1 MRNLFKPLAMLALL
15 GTGGFLVVTTCL
27 YLYLS
32 PKLPSVEEL
41 KEIELQ
47 IPLRIYS
54 QDLKVIA
61 EFGEKKRSPVSFDE
75 IPQSMIDAFLAAED
89 DSFFEHR
96 GIVISGLLRAAFE
109 LVTTGRIRS
118 GGSTI
123 TMQVARNFFLS
134 SRQEFSRKF
143 NEILLAFKIEEE
155 LTKQEI
161 LSLYTNKIYMGNR
174 AYGVG
179 AAAHVY
185 YGKSLQE
192 LTLAQVAMIAGLPKA
207 PSTYNPIANPQR
219 ALLRRNWILGRMLLL
234 DNIDK
239 QQYQLAVAEQD
250 NASYHGSISELDA
263 AYSAEMVRQ
272 EVISKFGLKA
282 YTEGYS
288 AITTIDSSMQKNG
301 VKALQEG
308 IIAYDKR
315 HGYRGPE
322 QLAIP
327 EENWATVLNKTS
339 VYGNLE
345 PAIVSEVAEDHLTL
359 LNRKGELEA
368 LNWVNGLKGLRL
380 FKTINAR
387 SAPIQSA
394 SDVFTRGDLIRVI
407 RTGDNTL
414 QLAQIPEVQS
424 ALVALDPQDS
434 AIRALVGGFDFRHSR
449 FNRVTQALRQPGSN
463 FKPFIY
469 TTALDNGF
477 TAASM
482 INDAPVVFNDKN
494 LEDMW
499 RPEND
504 GGKFY
509 GPTRLREALYRSR
522 NMVSIRLLRRMGI
535 DRTLEGLQRF
545 GFDTGEMPL
554 DLSLALGSHAMTPL
568 KVASAYNII
577 ANGGYR
583 VVPYVLATVVD
594 RDGNI
599 IYRATPDTVC
609 VNCDT
614 AAPLFSQEFSNQEPS
629 NQKLSNQGLS
639 NESVSSD
646 YQTNNSSKSFSSA
659 VDEVD
664 LQLEELL
671 NELARE
677 SLPEDERQSFELI
690 KQALEKLPDTTNPAA
705 VRVIDKKTAYII
717 DSMLKDVILRG
728 TGVKAKVLN
737 RSDLA
742 GKTGTT
748 NGPRDA
754 WFSGY
759 SPHLTVTTWVGFDDN
774 SLIGRNEY
782 GGSAAL
788 PIWIDF
794 IREALDGKTDTNR
807 PQPDGIVMVK
817 IDAKTGMRVDPNQTG
832 IFEFFKAE
840 NVPELTGGEALP
852 SGAQNSLPDD
862 LF

>member
-1 MRNLFKPLAMLALL
+1 MRKILKPLAMLALL
-15 GTGGFLVVTTCL
+15 GTGGFLVVATCL

-96 GIVISGLLRAAFE
+96 GIVVSGLLRAAVE
-109 LVTTGRIRS
+109 LVTTGSIRS

-134 SRQEFSRKF
+134 NRQEFTRKF

-155 LTKQEI
+155 LTKEEI

-185 YGKSLQE
+185 YGKSLKE
-192 LTLAQVAMIAGLPKA
+192 LSIAQIAMIAGLPKA

-234 DNIDK
+234 ENIDK
-239 QQYQLAVAEQD
+239 QQYQTAVAEQD
-250 NASYHGSISELDA
+250 NATYHGSISELDA
-263 AYSAEMVRQ
+263 AYIAEMVRQ
-272 EVISKFGLKA
+272 NVIRKFGLKA

-288 AITTIDSSMQKNG
+288 AITTIDSKMQKSA
-301 VKALQEG
+301 VKALQSG
-308 IIAYDKR
+308 IMAYDKR

-322 QLAIP
+322 QSDLV
-327 EENWATVLNKTS
+327 EEEWQSILGKTPI
-339 VYGNLE
+339 YGSLE
-345 PAIVSEVAEDHLTL
+345 PAIVSEIAEDHLTL
-359 LNRKGELEA
+359 LNRDGELED
-368 LNWVNGLKGLRL
+368 LNWADGLKGLRL

-387 SAPIQSA
+387 TAPIQGA
-394 SDVFTRGDLIRVI
+394 SEVFQRGDLIRVL
-407 RTGDNTL
+407 RSADNSL
-414 QLAQIPEVQS
+414 QLAQIPEVQA
-424 ALVALDPQDS
+424 ALIALDPQDS
-434 AIRALVGGFDFRHSR
+434 AIKSLVGGFDFRHSR

-477 TAASM
+477 TAASV

-554 DLSLALGSHAMTPL
+554 DLSLSLGSHAMTPL
-568 KVASAYNII
+568 KIASAYNII

-583 VVPYVLATVVD
+583 VEPYLLATVID

-599 IYRATPDTVC
+599 IYQATPDTVC
-609 VNCDT
+609 ENCDI
-614 AAPLFSQEFSNQEPS
+614 AKPQQPKESFSN
-629 NQKLSNQGLS
+629 
-639 NESVSSD
+639 
-646 YQTNNSSKSFSSA
+646 T

-671 NELARE
+671 NQLAQE
-677 SLPEDERQSFELI
+677 SLPKDERESFELI
-690 KQALEKLPDTTNPAA
+690 KRTLDQRPEVRNPIAP
-705 VRVIDKKTAYII
+705 RVIDKQTAYII

-728 TGVKAKVLN
+728 TGTKAKVLK
-737 RSDLA
+737 RSDIA

-759 SPHLTVTTWVGFDDN
+759 SPHLTVSTWVGFDDN

-794 IREALDGKTDTNR
+794 VREALDGKADTSR
-807 PQPDGIVMVK
+807 PQPDGMLMVK
-817 IDAKTGMRVDPNQTG
+817 IDAKTGKRVDPNQSG
-832 IFEFFKAE
+832 IFEFFKTE

-852 SGAQNSLPDD
+852 SGAENNLPDD

>member
-1 MRNLFKPLAMLALL
+1 MRRLIKPLALLALL
-15 GTGGFLVVTTCL
+15 GTGGFLVVASCL

-75 IPQSMIDAFLAAED
+75 IPQPMIDAFLAAED
-89 DSFFEHR
+89 DGFFEHG
-96 GIVISGLLRAAFE
+96 GIAVTGLLRAAGE
-109 LVTTGRIRS
+109 LITTGRIRS

-134 SRQEFSRKF
+134 NRQEFTRKF
-143 NEILLAFKIEEE
+143 NEILLAFKIEEG

-161 LSLYTNKIYMGNR
+161 LSLYTNKIYFGNR
-174 AYGVG
+174 AYGIG
-179 AAAHVY
+179 AAANVY
-185 YGKSLQE
+185 YGKKLNQ
-192 LTLAQVAMIAGLPKA
+192 LTLAQSAMIAGLPKA
-207 PSTYNPIANPQR
+207 PSSYNPIANPER
-219 ALLRRNWILGRMLLL
+219 ALIRRNWILKRMLSL
-234 DNIDK
+234 DNITEE
-239 QQYQLAVAEQD
+239 QYQIALAEPDQ
-250 NASYHGSISELDA
+250 ASYHGSISELSA
-263 AYSAEMVRQ
+263 AYIAEMVRQ
-272 EVISKFGLKA
+272 QVVDKFGLKA

-288 AITTIDSSMQKNG
+288 AITTIDSTMQKQG
-301 VKALQEG
+301 FDALQVG
-308 IIAYDKR
+308 ILAYDQR

-322 QLAIP
+322 GSAVAEEEWSQLLSKT
-327 EENWATVLNKTS
+327 ATFGT
-339 VYGNLE
+339 LE
-345 PAIVSEVAEDHLTL
+345 PAIVSDVADDRLWV
-359 LNRKGELEA
+359 LNRNGDIEE
-368 LNWVNGLKGLRL
+368 LNWLDGLKDLRL
-380 FKTINAR
+380 YKTVNAR
-387 SAPIQSA
+387 SAPITSA
-394 SDVFTRGDLIRVI
+394 FDLFSRGDLIRI
-407 RTGDNTL
+407 NRRDDGSPI
-414 QLAQIPEVQS
+414 LAQMPEVQA
-424 ALVALDPQDS
+424 ALVALNPQDG
-434 AIRALVGGFDFRHSR
+434 AVRTLVGGFDFRHSR

-469 TTALDNGF
+469 AAALDSGF
-477 TAASM
+477 TPASI

-535 DRTLEGLQRF
+535 DRTLEGLQAF
-545 GFDTGEMPL
+545 GFDTGDMPI
-554 DLSLALGSHAMTPL
+554 DLSLALGSHALTPL
-568 KVASAYNII
+568 KIASAYNIL
-577 ANGGYR
+577 ANGGYS
-583 VVPYVLATVVD
+583 VAPYVLDTVID

-599 IYRATPDTVC
+599 IYQATPKTLCNSCETDTDDRESTPI
-609 VNCDT
+609 NPIAL
-614 AAPLFSQEFSNQEPS
+614 AA
-629 NQKLSNQGLS
+629 
-639 NESVSSD
+639 NESETD
-646 YQTNNSSKSFSSA
+646 AKAYSA
-659 VDEVD
+659 AVNQVD

-671 NELARE
+671 NSLANE
-677 SLPEDERQSFELI
+677 SIAEEERKSLEVI
-690 KQALEKLPDTTNPAA
+690 KRALQQRPTDDAA
-705 VRVIDKKTAYII
+705 KPRADRVVTKQTAFLI

-728 TGVKAKVLN
+728 TGVKAKVLK
-737 RSDLA
+737 RTDLA

-774 SLIGRNEY
+774 SKIGRNEY

-794 IREALDGKTDTNR
+794 VRQALDGKTNIER

-817 IDAKTGMRVDPNQTG
+817 IDAKTGKRVSPNQSG
-832 IFEFFKAE
+832 IFEFFRTE
-840 NVPELTGGEALP
+840 NVPELIGGETLP
-852 SGAQNSLPDD
+852 GGEVNSLPDD

>member
-1 MRNLFKPLAMLALL
+1 MRRLIKPLALLALL
-15 GTGGFLVVTTCL
+15 GTGGFLVVASCL

-75 IPQSMIDAFLAAED
+75 IPQPMIDAFLAAED
-89 DSFFEHR
+89 DGFFEHS
-96 GIVISGLLRAAFE
+96 GIAVTGLLRAAGE
-109 LVTTGRIRS
+109 LITTGRIRS

-134 SRQEFSRKF
+134 NRQEFTRKF
-143 NEILLAFKIEEE
+143 NEILLAFKIEEG

-161 LSLYTNKIYMGNR
+161 LSLYTNKIYFGNR
-174 AYGVG
+174 AYGIG
-179 AAAHVY
+179 AAANVY
-185 YGKSLQE
+185 YGKKLNQLSLAE
-192 LTLAQVAMIAGLPKA
+192 SAMIAGLPKA
-207 PSTYNPIANPQR
+207 PSSYNPIANPER
-219 ALLRRNWILGRMLLL
+219 ALIRRNWILSRMLLL
-234 DNIDK
+234 DNITEE
-239 QQYQLAVAEQD
+239 QYQIALAEPDQ
-250 NASYHGSISELDA
+250 ASYHGSISELSA
-263 AYSAEMVRQ
+263 AYIAEMVRQ
-272 EVISKFGLKA
+272 QVVDKFGLKA

-288 AITTIDSSMQKNG
+288 AITTIDSTMQKQG
-301 VKALQEG
+301 FDALQVG
-308 IIAYDKR
+308 ILAYDQR

-322 QLAIP
+322 ETAVA
-327 EENWATVLNKTS
+327 EEEWSELLGKTATF
-339 VYGNLE
+339 GALE
-345 PAIVSEVAEDHLTL
+345 PAIVSDVADDRLWV
-359 LNRKGELEA
+359 LNRNGDLEE
-368 LNWVNGLKGLRL
+368 LNWLDGLKDLRL
-380 FKTINAR
+380 YKTVNAR
-387 SAPIQSA
+387 SAPIISA
-394 SDVFTRGDLIRVI
+394 LDLFSRGDLIRII
-407 RTGDNTL
+407 RREDGSPT
-414 QLAQIPEVQS
+414 LAQMPEVQA
-424 ALVALDPQDS
+424 ALVALNPQDG
-434 AIRALVGGFDFRHSR
+434 AIRTLVGGFDFRHSR

-469 TTALDNGF
+469 AAALNSGF
-477 TAASM
+477 TPASI

-535 DRTLEGLQRF
+535 DRTLEGLQAF
-545 GFDTGEMPL
+545 GFDTGDMPI
-554 DLSLALGSHAMTPL
+554 DLSLALGSHALTPL
-568 KVASAYNII
+568 KVASAYNIL
-577 ANGGYR
+577 ANGGYS
-583 VVPYVLATVVD
+583 VSPHVLDTVID

-599 IYRATPDTVC
+599 IYQATPKTLCNSCETDKDDREITPI
-609 VNCDT
+609 NPMAL
-614 AAPLFSQEFSNQEPS
+614 AA
-629 NQKLSNQGLS
+629 
-639 NESVSSD
+639 NESETD
-646 YQTNNSSKSFSSA
+646 AKAYSA
-659 VDEVD
+659 AVNQVDM
-664 LQLEELL
+664 QLEELL
-671 NELARE
+671 NSLANE
-677 SLPEDERQSFELI
+677 SIAEEERKSLEVI
-690 KQALEKLPDTTNPAA
+690 KRALQQRPTDDAA
-705 VRVIDKKTAYII
+705 KPRADRVVTKQTAFLI

-728 TGVKAKVLN
+728 TGVKAKVLK
-737 RSDLA
+737 RTDLA

-759 SPHLTVTTWVGFDDN
+759 SPHLTVTTWVGFDNN
-774 SLIGRNEY
+774 SKIGRNEY

-794 IREALDGKTDTNR
+794 ARQALEGKPNIER

-817 IDAKTGMRVDPNQTG
+817 IDAKTGKRVSPNQRG
-832 IFEFFKAE
+832 IFEFFRTE
-840 NVPELTGGEALP
+840 NVPELIGGETLP
-852 SGAQNSLPDD
+852 GGAVNSLPDD

>member
-1 MRNLFKPLAMLALL
+1 MLALL
-15 GTGGFLVVTTCL
+15 GTGGFLVVATCL

-61 EFGEKKRSPVSFDE
+61 EFGEKKRSPVSFEE
-75 IPQSMIDAFLAAED
+75 IPQAMIDAFLAAED

-96 GIVISGLLRAAFE
+96 GIVVSGLLRAAVE
-109 LVTTGRIRS
+109 LVTTGSIRS

-134 SRQEFSRKF
+134 NRQEFTRKF
-143 NEILLAFKIEEE
+143 NEILLAFRIEEG
-155 LTKQEI
+155 LTKEEI

-185 YGKSLQE
+185 YGKSLEE
-192 LTLAQVAMIAGLPKA
+192 LSIAQIAMIAGLPKA
-207 PSTYNPIANPQR
+207 PSSYNPIANPQR

-234 DNIDK
+234 GNIDK
-239 QQYQLAVAEQD
+239 QQYQAAVTEQD

-263 AYSAEMVRQ
+263 AYIAEMVRQ
-272 EVISKFGLKA
+272 QVITKFGLKA
-282 YTEGYS
+282 YTKGYS
-288 AITTIDSSMQKNG
+288 AITTIDSGMQKSA
-301 VKALQEG
+301 VKALQAG
-308 IIAYDKR
+308 ILAYDKR

-322 QLAIP
+322 QTAIA
-327 EENWATVLNKTS
+327 ENEWESVLRKTS
-339 VYGNLE
+339 ILGGLE

-359 LNRKGELEA
+359 LNRNGELED
-368 LNWVNGLKGLRL
+368 LNWVDGLQGLRL
-380 FKTINAR
+380 FKTVNAR
-387 SAPIQSA
+387 SAPIESA
-394 SDVFTRGDLIRVI
+394 ADVFKRGDLIRVI
-407 RTGDNTL
+407 RSANNSL
-414 QLAQIPEVQS
+414 QLAQVPEVQA
-424 ALVALDPQDS
+424 ALIALNPQDS
-434 AIRALVGGFDFRHSR
+434 AIRSLVGGFDYRHSR

-463 FKPFIY
+463 FKPFVY
-469 TTALDNGF
+469 TTALDYGF
-477 TAASM
+477 TAASI

-577 ANGGYR
+577 ANGGYS
-583 VVPYVLATVVD
+583 VTPYVLATVID

-599 IYRATPDTVC
+599 IYQATPATVC
-609 VNCDT
+609 ENCDT
-614 AAPLFSQEFSNQEPS
+614 ADPQ
-629 NQKLSNQGLS
+629 LSS
-639 NESVSSD
+639 E
-646 YQTNNSSKSFSSA
+646 SFSMT

-664 LQLEELL
+664 LQMEELL
-671 NELARE
+671 DELARE
-677 SLPEDERQSFELI
+677 SLPQQEQESFELV
-690 KQALEKLPDTTNPAA
+690 KRTLEAMPQAKKPNAP
-705 VRVIDKKTAYII
+705 RVIEQQTAYII

-728 TGVKAKVLN
+728 TGKKARVLK

-774 SLIGRNEY
+774 GLIGRNEY

-794 IREALDGKTDTNR
+794 MREALEGKADAER
-807 PQPDGIVMVK
+807 SQPNGMVMVK
-817 IDAKTGMRVDPNQTG
+817 IDAKTGKRVDPNQSG

-840 NVPELTGGEALP
+840 NVPELTGSETLP
-852 SGAQNSLPDD
+852 NGTENSLPDD

>member
-1 MRNLFKPLAMLALL
+1 MLALL
-15 GTGGFLVVTTCL
+15 GTGGFLVVATCL

-61 EFGEKKRSPVSFDE
+61 EFGEKKRSPVSFEE
-75 IPQSMIDAFLAAED
+75 IPQAMIDAFLAAED

-96 GIVISGLLRAAFE
+96 GIVVSGLLRAAVE
-109 LVTTGRIRS
+109 LVTTGSIRS

-134 SRQEFSRKF
+134 NRQEFTRKF
-143 NEILLAFKIEEE
+143 NEILLAFRIEEG
-155 LTKQEI
+155 LTKEEI

-185 YGKSLQE
+185 YGKSLEE
-192 LTLAQVAMIAGLPKA
+192 LSIAQIAMIAGLPKA
-207 PSTYNPIANPQR
+207 PSSYNPIANPQR

-234 DNIDK
+234 GNIDK
-239 QQYQLAVAEQD
+239 QQYQAAVTEQD

-263 AYSAEMVRQ
+263 AYIAEMVRQ
-272 EVISKFGLKA
+272 QVITKFGLKA
-282 YTEGYS
+282 YTKGYS
-288 AITTIDSSMQKNG
+288 AITTIDSGMQKSA
-301 VKALQEG
+301 VKALQAG
-308 IIAYDKR
+308 ILAYDKR

-322 QLAIP
+322 QTAIA
-327 EENWATVLNKTS
+327 ENEWESVLRKTS
-339 VYGNLE
+339 ILGGLE

-359 LNRKGELEA
+359 LNRNGELED
-368 LNWVNGLKGLRL
+368 LNWVDGLQGLRL
-380 FKTINAR
+380 FKTVNAR
-387 SAPIQSA
+387 SAPIESA
-394 SDVFTRGDLIRVI
+394 ADVFKRGDLIRVI
-407 RTGDNTL
+407 RSANNSL
-414 QLAQIPEVQS
+414 QLAQVPEVQS
-424 ALVALDPQDS
+424 ALIALNPQDS
-434 AIRALVGGFDFRHSR
+434 AIRSLVGGFDYRHSR

-463 FKPFIY
+463 FKPFVY
-469 TTALDNGF
+469 TTALDYGF
-477 TAASM
+477 TAASI

-577 ANGGYR
+577 ANGGYS
-583 VVPYVLATVVD
+583 VTPYVLATVID

-599 IYRATPDTVC
+599 IYQATPATVC
-609 VNCDT
+609 ENCDT
-614 AAPLFSQEFSNQEPS
+614 ADPQ
-629 NQKLSNQGLS
+629 LS
-639 NESVSSD
+639 NES
-646 YQTNNSSKSFSSA
+646 FSMT

-664 LQLEELL
+664 LQMEELL
-671 NELARE
+671 DELARE
-677 SLPEDERQSFELI
+677 SLPQQEQESFELV
-690 KQALEKLPDTTNPAA
+690 KRTLEAMPQAKKPNAP
-705 VRVIDKKTAYII
+705 RVIEQQTAYII

-728 TGVKAKVLN
+728 TGKKARVLK

-774 SLIGRNEY
+774 GLIGRNEY

-794 IREALDGKTDTNR
+794 MREALEGKADAER
-807 PQPDGIVMVK
+807 SQPNGMVMVK
-817 IDAKTGMRVDPNQTG
+817 IDAKTGKRVDPNQSG

-840 NVPELTGGEALP
+840 NVPELTGSETLP
-852 SGAQNSLPDD
+852 SSTENSLPDD

>member
-1 MRNLFKPLAMLALL
+1 MRKFFKPLAMLALL
-15 GTGGFLVVTTCL
+15 GSGGFLVVATSL

-75 IPQSMIDAFLAAED
+75 IPQAMIDAFLAAED

-96 GIVISGLLRAAFE
+96 GIVVSGLLRAAVE
-109 LVTTGRIRS
+109 LVTTGSIRS

-134 SRQEFSRKF
+134 NRQEFTRKF

-155 LTKQEI
+155 LTKEEI

-185 YGKSLQE
+185 YGKNLDE
-192 LTLAQVAMIAGLPKA
+192 LSLAQIAMIAGLPKA
-207 PSTYNPIANPQR
+207 PSTYNPLANPQR
-219 ALLRRNWILGRMLLL
+219 ALLRRNWILGRMLSLE
-234 DNIDK
+234 NISK
-239 QQYQLAVAEQD
+239 QEYQIAVAEQD

-263 AYSAEMVRQ
+263 AYIAEMVRQ

-288 AITTIDSSMQKNG
+288 AITTIDSKMQKSA
-301 VKALQEG
+301 VKALQSG
-308 IIAYDKR
+308 IMAYDKR
-315 HGYRGPE
+315 HGYRGPK
-322 QLAIP
+322 QTALP
-327 EENWATVLNKTS
+327 EEEWQTVLGKTP
-339 VYGNLE
+339 VYGQLE
-345 PAIVSEVAEDHLTL
+345 PVIVSEVAEDHLTL
-359 LNRKGELEA
+359 LNRNGELED
-368 LNWVNGLKGLRL
+368 LNWVDGLKGLRL

-387 SAPIQSA
+387 TAPIQGA
-394 SDVFTRGDLIRVI
+394 SEVFTRGDLIRI
-407 RTGDNTL
+407 KRRAKNRL
-414 QLAQIPEVQS
+414 QLAQIPEVQA
-424 ALVALDPQDS
+424 ALIALNPQDS
-434 AIRALVGGFDFRHSR
+434 AIRSLVGGFDFRHSR

-477 TAASM
+477 TAASV

-583 VVPYVLATVVD
+583 VEPYLLATVID
-594 RDGNI
+594 RDGNV
-599 IYRATPDTVC
+599 IYRATPATVC
-609 VNCDT
+609 ENCDT
-614 AAPLFSQEFSNQEPS
+614 VDSTLTKEPFA
-629 NQKLSNQGLS
+629 N
-639 NESVSSD
+639 
-646 YQTNNSSKSFSSA
+646 T
-659 VDEVD
+659 VDAVD

-671 NELARE
+671 DELARE
-677 SLPEDERQSFELI
+677 SLPQEERESFELV
-690 KQALEKLPDTTNPAA
+690 KRTLEKLPAANNPIAP
-705 VRVIDKKTAYII
+705 RVIDEQTAYII

-728 TGVKAKVLN
+728 TGKKARGLK

-759 SPHLTVTTWVGFDDN
+759 SPHLTVSTWVGFDDN

-794 IREALDGKTDTNR
+794 IREALNGKADINR
-807 PQPDGIVMVK
+807 PQPDGMLMVK
-817 IDAKTGMRVDPNQTG
+817 IDAKTGKRVDPKQSG
-832 IFEFFKAE
+832 IFEFFRAK
-840 NVPELTGGEALP
+840 NVPELGGGEALP
-852 SGAQNSLPDD
+852 SGAENSLPDD

>member
-1 MRNLFKPLAMLALL
+1 MQRLIKPLALLALL
-15 GTGGFLVVTTCL
+15 GTGGFLVVASCL

-75 IPQSMIDAFLAAED
+75 IPQPMIDAFLAAED
-89 DSFFEHR
+89 DGFFEHS
-96 GIVISGLLRAAFE
+96 GIAVTGLLRAASE
-109 LVTTGRIRS
+109 LITTGRIRS

-134 SRQEFSRKF
+134 NRQEFTRKF
-143 NEILLAFKIEEE
+143 NEILLAFKIEEG

-161 LSLYTNKIYMGNR
+161 LSLYTNKIYFGNR
-174 AYGVG
+174 AYGIG
-179 AAAHVY
+179 AAANVY
-185 YGKSLQE
+185 YGKKLNQ
-192 LTLAQVAMIAGLPKA
+192 LTLAQSAMIAGLPKA
-207 PSTYNPIANPQR
+207 PSAYNPIANPER
-219 ALLRRNWILGRMLLL
+219 ALVRRNWILSRMLLL
-234 DNIDK
+234 DNITEE
-239 QQYQLAVAEQD
+239 QYQAALQEPDQ
-250 NASYHGSISELDA
+250 ASYHGSISELSA
-263 AYSAEMVRQ
+263 AYVAEMVRQ
-272 EVISKFGLKA
+272 QVVDKFGLKA

-288 AITTIDSSMQKNG
+288 AITTVDSTMQKQG
-301 VKALQEG
+301 VEALQSG
-308 IIAYDKR
+308 ILAYDQR

-322 QLAIP
+322 KSAVAQ
-327 EENWATVLNKTS
+327 EDWAELLSKTTTF
-339 VYGNLE
+339 GILE
-345 PAIVSEVAEDHLTL
+345 PVIVSAVADDHLTL
-359 LNRKGELEA
+359 LNRVGEFEE
-368 LNWVNGLKGLRL
+368 LNWLDGLKDLRL
-380 FKTINAR
+380 YKTVNAR
-387 SAPIQSA
+387 SAPISSA
-394 SDVFTRGDLIRVI
+394 TELFSPGDLIRIV
-407 RTGDNTL
+407 RRVDNSPI
-414 QLAQIPEVQS
+414 LAQMPEVQA
-424 ALVALDPQDS
+424 ALVALNPEDG
-434 AIRALVGGFDFRHSR
+434 AIRTLVGGFDFRSSR

-469 TTALDNGF
+469 ATALNSGF
-477 TAASM
+477 TPASI

-535 DRTLEGLQRF
+535 DRTLEGLQAF
-545 GFDTGEMPL
+545 GFDTGDMPL
-554 DLSLALGSHAMTPL
+554 DLSLALGSHALTPL
-568 KVASAYNII
+568 KVASAYNIL
-577 ANGGYR
+577 ANGGYS
-583 VVPYVLATVVD
+583 VSPYLLDTVID

-599 IYRATPDTVC
+599 IYEATPKTVC
-609 VNCDT
+609 SSCDVESDERRENLPVTDTTAYSANVN
-614 AAPLFSQEFSNQEPS
+614 A
-629 NQKLSNQGLS
+629 
-639 NESVSSD
+639 
-646 YQTNNSSKSFSSA
+646 
-659 VDEVD
+659 VD

-671 NELARE
+671 NSLANE
-677 SLPEDERQSFELI
+677 SIAEEERQSLEVI
-690 KQALEKLPDTTNPAA
+690 KRALQQRPTDIVKPSAD
-705 VRVIDKKTAYII
+705 RVVNKQTAFLI

-728 TGVKAKVLN
+728 TGVKAKVLK
-737 RSDLA
+737 RTDLA

-759 SPHLTVTTWVGFDDN
+759 SPHLTVTTWVGFDN
-774 SLIGRNEY
+774 NAKIGRNEY

-794 IREALDGKTDTNR
+794 ARQALEGKPNIER

-817 IDAKTGMRVDPNQTG
+817 IDAKTGKRVAPNQQG
-832 IFEFFKAE
+832 IFEFFRSE
-840 NVPELTGGEALP
+840 NVPDLSDTNTLPGEAEN
-852 SGAQNSLPDD
+852 ALPDD

>member
-1 MRNLFKPLAMLALL
+1 VFIPTRKLLKPLAMLALL
-15 GTGGFLVVTTCL
+15 GTGGFLIVTSCL

-61 EFGEKKRSPVSFDE
+61 EFGEKKRSPVSFEE
-75 IPQSMIDAFLAAED
+75 IPQPMIDAFLAAED

-96 GIVISGLLRAAFE
+96 GIVVSGLLRAAVE
-109 LVTTGRIRS
+109 LVTTGSIRS

-134 SRQEFSRKF
+134 NRQEFTRKF

-155 LTKQEI
+155 LSKEEI

-185 YGKSLQE
+185 YGKSLEE
-192 LTLAQVAMIAGLPKA
+192 LSIAQIAMIAGLPKA

-234 DNIDK
+234 ENIDK
-239 QQYQLAVAEQD
+239 QQYQAAVAEQD

-263 AYSAEMVRQ
+263 AYIAEMVRQ
-272 EVISKFGLKA
+272 QVISKFGLKA

-288 AITTIDSSMQKNG
+288 AITTIDSKMQKSA
-301 VKALQEG
+301 VKALQSG
-308 IIAYDKR
+308 IMAYDKR

-322 QLAIP
+322 QSAIA
-327 EENWATVLNKTS
+327 EEEWQTVLGKTS
-339 VYGNLE
+339 IYGSLE

-359 LNRKGELEA
+359 LNRNGELED
-368 LNWVNGLKGLRL
+368 LNWVDGLKGLRL

-387 SAPIQSA
+387 TAPIQGA
-394 SDVFTRGDLIRVI
+394 SEVFTRGDLIRVI
-407 RTGDNTL
+407 RDTDNSL
-414 QLAQIPEVQS
+414 QLAQIPDVQA
-424 ALVALDPQDS
+424 ALIALEPKDS
-434 AIRALVGGFDFRHSR
+434 AIRSLVGGFDFRHSR

-477 TAASM
+477 TAASV

-554 DLSLALGSHAMTPL
+554 DLSLSLGSHAMTPL

-583 VVPYVLATVVD
+583 VEPYLLATVID

-609 VNCDT
+609 ENCDAT
-614 AAPLFSQEFSNQEPS
+614 NLESSNSSQQDQSLQIEP
-629 NQKLSNQGLS
+629 LSN
-639 NESVSSD
+639 
-646 YQTNNSSKSFSSA
+646 A

-671 NELARE
+671 NELAQE
-677 SLPEDERQSFELI
+677 SRLQDENESFELI
-690 KQALEKLPDTTNPAA
+690 KRALEEMPEASNPIAT
-705 VRVIDKKTAYII
+705 RVIDKQTAFII

-728 TGVKAKVLN
+728 TGTKAKVLK

-759 SPHLTVTTWVGFDDN
+759 SPHLTVSTWVGFDDN

-794 IREALDGKTDTNR
+794 VREALDGVEDINR
-807 PQPDGIVMVK
+807 PQPDGMLMVK
-817 IDAKTGMRVDPNQTG
+817 IDAKTGKRVDPKQSG

-852 SGAQNSLPDD
+852 SGAENNLPDD

>member
-1 MRNLFKPLAMLALL
+1 MLALL
-15 GTGGFLVVTTCL
+15 GTGGFLVVATCL

-61 EFGEKKRSPVSFDE
+61 EFGEKKRSPVSFEE
-75 IPQSMIDAFLAAED
+75 IPQAMIDAFLAAED

-96 GIVISGLLRAAFE
+96 GIVVSGLLRAAVE
-109 LVTTGRIRS
+109 LVTTGSIRS

-134 SRQEFSRKF
+134 NRQEFTRKF
-143 NEILLAFKIEEE
+143 NEILLAFRIEEG
-155 LTKQEI
+155 LTKEEI

-185 YGKSLQE
+185 YGKSLEE
-192 LTLAQVAMIAGLPKA
+192 LSIAQIAMIAGLPKA
-207 PSTYNPIANPQR
+207 PSSYNPIANPQR

-234 DNIDK
+234 GNIDK
-239 QQYQLAVAEQD
+239 QQYQAAVTEQD

-263 AYSAEMVRQ
+263 AYIAEMVRQ
-272 EVISKFGLKA
+272 QVITKFGLKA
-282 YTEGYS
+282 YTKGYS
-288 AITTIDSSMQKNG
+288 AITTIDSGMQKSA
-301 VKALQEG
+301 VKALQAG
-308 IIAYDKR
+308 ILAYDKR

-322 QLAIP
+322 QTAIA
-327 EENWATVLNKTS
+327 ENEWESVLRKTS
-339 VYGNLE
+339 ILGGLE

-359 LNRKGELEA
+359 LNRNGELED
-368 LNWVNGLKGLRL
+368 LNWVDGLQGLRL
-380 FKTINAR
+380 FKTVNAR
-387 SAPIQSA
+387 SAPIESA
-394 SDVFTRGDLIRVI
+394 ADVFKRGDLIRVI
-407 RTGDNTL
+407 RSANNSL
-414 QLAQIPEVQS
+414 QLAQVPEVQS
-424 ALVALDPQDS
+424 ALIALNPQDS
-434 AIRALVGGFDFRHSR
+434 AIRSLVGGFDYRHSR

-463 FKPFIY
+463 FKPFVY
-469 TTALDNGF
+469 TTALDYGF
-477 TAASM
+477 TAASI

-577 ANGGYR
+577 ANGGYS
-583 VVPYVLATVVD
+583 VTPYVLATVID

-599 IYRATPDTVC
+599 IYQATPATVC
-609 VNCDT
+609 ENCDT
-614 AAPLFSQEFSNQEPS
+614 ADPQ
-629 NQKLSNQGLS
+629 LSS
-639 NESVSSD
+639 E
-646 YQTNNSSKSFSSA
+646 SFSMT

-664 LQLEELL
+664 LQMEELL
-671 NELARE
+671 DELARE
-677 SLPEDERQSFELI
+677 SLPQQEQESFELV
-690 KQALEKLPDTTNPAA
+690 KRTLEAMPQAKKPNAP
-705 VRVIDKKTAYII
+705 RVIEQQTAYII

-728 TGVKAKVLN
+728 TGKKARVLK

-774 SLIGRNEY
+774 GLIGRNEY

-794 IREALDGKTDTNR
+794 MREALEGKADAER
-807 PQPDGIVMVK
+807 SQPNGMVMVK
-817 IDAKTGMRVDPNQTG
+817 IDAKTGKRVDPNQSG

-840 NVPELTGGEALP
+840 NVPELTGSETLP
-852 SGAQNSLPDD
+852 NGTENSLPDD

>member
-1 MRNLFKPLAMLALL
+1 MRKLIKPLALLALL
-15 GTGGFLVVTTCL
+15 GTGGFLVVASCL

-61 EFGEKKRSPVSFDE
+61 EFGEKKRSPVLFNE
-75 IPQSMIDAFLAAED
+75 IPQPMIDAFLAAED

-96 GIVISGLLRAAFE
+96 GIVISGLLRAAVE
-109 LVTTGRIRS
+109 LVTTGQIRS

-123 TMQVARNFFLS
+123 TMQVARNFFLNN
-134 SRQEFSRKF
+134 RQEFTRKF
-143 NEILLAFKIEEE
+143 NEILLAFKIEEG

-185 YGKSLQE
+185 YGKRLQD
-192 LTLAQVAMIAGLPKA
+192 LTLAETAMIAGLPKA

-219 ALLRRNWILGRMLLL
+219 ALQRRNWILGRMLLL
-234 DNIDK
+234 KNITTE
-239 QQYQLAVAEQD
+239 QYQAALSEEDHAT
-250 NASYHGSISELDA
+250 YHGSISELDA
-263 AYSAEMVRQ
+263 AYIAEMVRQ
-272 EVISKFGLKA
+272 DVIEKFGLKA

-288 AITTIDSSMQKNG
+288 AITTIDSTMQKKG
-301 VKALQEG
+301 VEALQVG
-308 IIAYDKR
+308 ILAYDQR
-315 HGYRGPE
+315 HGYRGAE
-322 QLAIP
+322 KTAIA
-327 EENWATVLNKTS
+327 EEEWRDILNKTS
-339 VYGNLE
+339 TFGKLE
-345 PAIVSEVAEDHLTL
+345 PVIVSDVTVDRLTL
-359 LNRKGELEA
+359 LNRNGELED
-368 LNWVNGLKGLRL
+368 LNWIDGLKDLRL
-380 FKTINAR
+380 YKTVNAR
-387 SAPIQSA
+387 GAPIADA
-394 SDVFTRGDLIRVI
+394 SEAFKRGDLIRVI
-407 RTGDNTL
+407 RRADNSPT
-414 QLAQIPEVQS
+414 LAQLPEVQA
-424 ALVALDPQDS
+424 ALVALDPRDG
-434 AIRALVGGFDFRHSR
+434 AIRTLVGGFDFRHSR
-449 FNRVTQALRQPGSN
+449 FNRVTQALRQPGSS

-469 TTALDNGF
+469 ATALSSGF
-477 TAASM
+477 TPASL

-494 LEDMW
+494 LEDLW

-535 DRTLEGLQRF
+535 DRTLESLQTF
-545 GFDTGEMPL
+545 GFETGDMPL
-554 DLSLALGSHAMTPL
+554 DLSLALGSHALTPL
-568 KVASAYNII
+568 KIASAYNII

-583 VVPYVLATVVD
+583 VSPYLLATVVD
-594 RDGNI
+594 RDGNV
-599 IYRATPDTVC
+599 IYQAAPETVC
-609 VNCDT
+609 DSCGTADGSDNNRLLEGSASAYSAAVN
-614 AAPLFSQEFSNQEPS
+614 
-629 NQKLSNQGLS
+629 
-639 NESVSSD
+639 
-646 YQTNNSSKSFSSA
+646 
-659 VDEVD
+659 EVD

-671 NELARE
+671 NSLASE
-677 SLPEDERQSFELI
+677 SLAEETRQSLEVI
-690 KQALEKLPDTTNPAA
+690 KRALEQQPDAA
-705 VRVIDKKTAYII
+705 KPRAERVINEQIAYLI

-728 TGVKAKVLN
+728 TGVKAKVLK
-737 RSDLA
+737 RKDLA

-759 SPHLTVTTWVGFDDN
+759 SPHLTVTTWVGFDNN

-794 IREALDGKTDTNR
+794 VRDALNGKPNIER

-817 IDAKTGMRVDPNQTG
+817 VDAKTGKRVAPNQSG
-832 IFEFFKAE
+832 IFEFFRTE
-840 NVPELTGGEALP
+840 NVPELIGGETLP
-852 SGAQNSLPDD
+852 AGAENTLPDD